1 MNFLEERIMKDGVV
15 KEGNILKVDS
25 FLNHQMDVRLF
36 KQMGEEFKRRFAGK
50 NINKIITI
58 EASGI
63 GIACIVAECFDV
75 PVVFAKKSQSVNI
88 DGDVYSAEVES
99 FTHKCKNQVLISKK
113 FVDPEDHVLI
123 IDDFLA
129 NGCALQGLISIV
141 NQAGGTVEGIGIAV
155 EKGFQTGGQII
166 RNLGYQLESLA
177 IVDGMNAADGS
188 INFREE

>member
-15 KEGNILKVDS
+15 KEGNILKVDN
-25 FLNHQMDVRLF
+25 FLNHQMDVKLF

-113 FVDPEDHVLI
+113 IVGPEDHVLI

-155 EKGFQTGGQII
+155 EKGFQQGGQII